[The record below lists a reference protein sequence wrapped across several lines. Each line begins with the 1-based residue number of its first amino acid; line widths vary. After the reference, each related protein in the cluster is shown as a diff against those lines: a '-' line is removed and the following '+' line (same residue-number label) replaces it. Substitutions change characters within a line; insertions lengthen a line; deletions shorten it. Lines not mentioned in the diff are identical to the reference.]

1 MNEEL
6 TWLSKNEI
14 ASMVKKHDEDKLRDI
29 INWLDEQP
37 YNIKEKVKPIIDMEL
52 NRRAIQ
58 AYESMNGGEWI

>member
-14 ASMVKKHDEDKLRDI
+14 ASMLKKHDEDKLRDI

-37 YNIKEKVKPIIDMEL
+37 YKIKEKVKPIIDMEL